1 MSIKCLTN
9 RQFGS
14 MNVKAEWSKIDQIV
28 EDIVAKDKNNEI
40 DAIGIVKGD
49 ICDGELFSCAII
61 VAIGKESAS
70 FELYKSVSNP
80 SVAFEKEDR
89 MPSDFIEIWRR

>member
-1 MSIKCLTN
+1 MSIRCLTTRN
-9 RQFGS
+9 IGS
-14 MNVKAEWSKIDQIV
+14 LNIKADWSKIDRIV
-28 EDIVAKDKNNEI
+28 EDIKNKDKDNEI

-61 VAIGKESAS
+61 IAIGKESAS

-80 SVAFEKEDR
+80 SVSFEKEDR
-89 MPSDFIEIWRR
+89 MPSDFIEIWKR